1 MKFRVPSFAF
11 QVSPPPLPRAEKS
24 PQTRNSKPHN
34 PEPPRP
40 EPPRPAR
47 ASVLVIVMVTLIFT
61 AFALIVFLEKASN
74 DLIVEAREADT
85 RRLRQEAYSALE
97 TTFAV
102 LEQFRAANSGL
113 HTPAEGWGD
122 PLGFA
127 GYAPADGRTIEVAF
141 EDESGKLSLPQAGAN
156 QLQNLFTA
164 WGLTASDSE
173 KLTDVLLG
181 WIKKNH
187 TYTTAAAPD
196 YEHAPLPYAS
206 PQRSL
211 RNYRELAAI
220 DYARTVFFD
229 ETGKPNDLYRRFI
242 ESVSL
247 YNFRQTNINGA
258 KPDALTALGEFDD
271 TQKSKLGDYL
281 AGTGQSAL
289 AGPGWFTATA
299 DARKFLGDTGRAA
312 QFGATISALRI
323 RLTVR
328 DGRSEY
334 RLNAVVSPQGGGAT
348 SVLTTATT
356 ARANASDEQAASAAD
371 VSTAAKPTTAPT
383 AAATAA
389 APRLNY
395 PFTLLAL
402 TENEPL
408 PPPPPPPAP

>member
-1 MKFRVPSFAF
+1 MKFRVPRFAF
-11 QVSPPPLPRAEKS
+11 RVSPPPLPRAQKS
-24 PQTRNSKPHN
+24 PETQKPK
-34 PEPPRP
+34 PPH
-40 EPPRPAR
+40 AHR

-61 AFALIVFLEKASN
+61 ALALTAFLEKASN
-74 DLIVEAREADT
+74 DLIVEAREADM

-97 TTFAV
+97 TTLAV
-102 LEQFRAANSGL
+102 LEQFRTANSGL
-113 HTPAEGWGD
+113 HTSAEGWGD

-127 GYAPADGRTIEVAF
+127 GYVPADGRTIDVAF
-141 EDESGKLSLPQAGAN
+141 EDESGKISLPQVNAT
-156 QLQNLFTA
+156 QLQNLFVA
-164 WGLTASDSE
+164 WSLTTSDAE

-187 TYTTAAAPD
+187 TYTTAASPD
-196 YEHAPLPYAS
+196 YEHATLPYAS

-211 RNYRELAAI
+211 RNYSELAAI

-229 ETGKPNDLYRRFI
+229 ETGKPTDLYRRFS

-258 KPDALTALGEFDD
+258 KPDVLTALGEFDD

-289 AGPGWFTATA
+289 TGPGWFTATA
-299 DARKFLGDTGRAA
+299 DARKFLGATGRAG
-312 QFGATISALRI
+312 QFGTTISALHI
-323 RLTVR
+323 RLTVH
-328 DGRSEY
+328 DGRAEY
-334 RLNAVVSPQGGGAT
+334 RLNVVVSPQGGGAT

-356 ARANASDEQAASAAD
+356 TRANASDEQAASAAD
-371 VSTAAKPTTAPT
+371 VSTVSKPTTTPSS
-383 AAATAA
+383 AATAA

-395 PFTLLAL
+395 PFTILAL